1 MNSLS
6 ILGMGLVS
14 SVGYDALTCTS
25 SVRAGLTRFSPLDD
39 VVTYDPDELEAPVI
53 GAPAHLLTSGFVQN
67 AAWLRMVEQAMKD
80 LIQSAKLP
88 TQDPAFWQNTP
99 VIWILPEIT
108 HWRFGWPEPEVTS
121 ILQQHCVATLSKTLG
136 VPIQTPD
143 HGLITQGVTGFYS
156 ALSNLLKTDHSE
168 STTGVILISVDSL
181 LDPLCLKQ
189 LSDYGRLLDDE
200 NSASLIPGEAASC
213 LYLDFKANGH
223 GGHASVNITSTDTR
237 KIALS
242 TSNTDDAED
251 NESPNESPAVQHLED
266 RVSELGQALAL
277 SIKDTLSALSDTSFI
292 GDIYIDLNGERWKSL
307 AWGFAQTHLRGFS
320 NIKLDHCNVQV
331 PATSWGDIGA
341 ASSAASL
348 CLANASFLR
357 GYASGT
363 MALVCSIDESGSVG
377 SALVIKGEE

>member
-25 SVRAGLTRFSPLDD
+25 SVRAGLTRFRPLDD

-88 TQDPAFWQNTP
+88 AQDPTFWQNTP

-108 HWRFGWPEPEVTS
+108 HWRFGWPELEVVS

-136 VPIQTPD
+136 VSIQTPD
-143 HGLITQGVTGFYS
+143 HGLITQGATGLYS
-156 ALSNLLKTDHSE
+156 ALGNLLKTDHAE
-168 STTGVILISVDSL
+168 SSTGVILISVDSL

-213 LYLDFKANGH
+213 LYLDFQANGQ
-223 GGHASVNITSTDTR
+223 GGHAPVNIISTDTR
-237 KIALS
+237 KVELRS
-242 TSNTDDAED
+242 SSTDDAED
-251 NESPNESPAVQHLED
+251 RDSPAVQHLED
-266 RVSELGQALAL
+266 NASELGQALAL
-277 SIKDTLSALSDTSFI
+277 SIKDTLSVLTDTSFI

-307 AWGFAQTHLRGFS
+307 VWGFAQTHLQGLS

-357 GYASGT
+357 GYARGT
-363 MALVCSIDESGSVG
+363 MALVCSINESGTVG